1 MVTFG
6 EWLSEELRQRGWKQT
21 DLARAAGL
29 YRQTINRVIRD
40 ERQRP
45 DDETLQAI
53 ARALGYDA
61 EYVYRQARRLPKQKN
76 AEDRPL
82 IQMLIEAAWELPDDE
97 LAELRAI
104 ALLKRDKAHKPSP
117 SH

>member
-6 EWLSEELRQRGWKQT
+6 EWLEAELKQRGWKQA
-21 DLARAAGL
+21 DLARATNL

-40 ERQRP
+40 ERLRP

-53 ARALGYDA
+53 AKALGYDA
-61 EYVYRQARRLPKQKN
+61 EYVYRQAKRLPRKKN
-76 AEDRPL
+76 PEDRPL
-82 IQMLIEAAWELPDDE
+82 MQMLIEAAWELPDDE

-104 ALLKRDKAHKPSP
+104 ALLKRDKVHKPSP
-117 SH
+117 SQ

>member
-6 EWLSEELRQRGWKQT
+6 EWLEAELKERGWRQA

-29 YRQTINRVIRD
+29 YRQTINRVVRD

-53 ARALGYDA
+53 AKALGYDA
-61 EYVYRQARRLPKQKN
+61 EYVYRQAKRLPKKKN
-76 AEDRPL
+76 PEERPL
-82 IQMLIEAAWELPDDE
+82 IQMFIEVAWELPDDE
-97 LAELRAI
+97 LEELRGL
-104 ALLKRDKAHKPSP
+104 ALLKQEKLHRLSL
-117 SH
+117 SQ